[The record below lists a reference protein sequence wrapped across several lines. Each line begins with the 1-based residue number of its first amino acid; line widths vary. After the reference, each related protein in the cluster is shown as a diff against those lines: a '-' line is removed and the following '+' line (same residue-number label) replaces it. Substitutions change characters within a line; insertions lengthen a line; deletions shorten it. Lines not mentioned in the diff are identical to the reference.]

1 MKKLNI
7 NHKYIIM
14 NITKENTVAEIV
26 SKKLGSDHVFSKYKI
41 DFCCGGG
48 MTLEAACKENKVE
61 FETLKQEIEAINT
74 KIGGEQSLN
83 DLDISSLI
91 EQAIEEYH
99 NYFAE
104 TIPQIMPF
112 AAKVAEVHAANNP
125 EVVEIN
131 VLTKGIEIVV
141 TEMIQD
147 LQSNL
152 YPVIEEILNLNNI
165 SAEISLNQ
173 IEKVKKSLKN
183 GEISQKLIGDTLKE
197 ITTLSSHFL
206 APDDACNS
214 FKFLYEK
221 LHELAHQLHKY
232 MHFENNVLIPK
243 VLKLIE

>member
-1 MKKLNI
+1 MNI
-7 NHKYIIM
+7 N
-14 NITKENTVAEIV
+14 KENTVAEIV

-74 KIGGEQSLN
+74 KIGGEQNLN

-91 EQAIEEYH
+91 EQAKEEYH
-99 NYFAE
+99 NYFVK
-104 TIPQIMPF
+104 TLPQIMPF
-112 AAKVAEVHAANNP
+112 AAKVAEVHAGHNP

-131 VLTKGIEIVV
+131 TLTKGIEIVV
-141 TEMIQD
+141 TEMIENSQF
-147 LQSNL
+147 NL
-152 YPVIEEILNLNNI
+152 YPAIEEILNLNNI
-165 SAEISLNQ
+165 SNEISTKQLE
-173 IEKVKKSLKN
+173 ILKN
-183 GEISQKLIGDTLKE
+183 AIRNNETAKKLIGDTLKE

-206 APDDACNS
+206 APEDACNS

-221 LHELAHQLHKY
+221 LHEFAHQLHKY
-232 MHFENNVLIPK
+232 MHFEKNVFIPK